1 MTVVMI
7 MTIFFEISLSG
18 WFPGDLILGGMS
30 VQFKEL
36 PCPNV
41 CMLGKSRQIRG
52 VPWSKA
58 VALSPHTGFHA
69 FSLIKSLSLH

>member
-7 MTIFFEISLSG
+7 MTIFLKFLLVDG
-18 WFPGDLILGGMS
+18 FPGDLILGGMS

-41 CMLGKSRQIRG
+41 CMLGKSRQIRRGYPG
-52 VPWSKA
+52 VRA
-58 VALSPHTGFHA
+58 VASLLTLGFMG
-69 FSLIKSLSLH
+69 FLLN